1 MGPVLDADDALVY
14 EHAEAVEGAAAV
26 GLGVA
31 EEAGLGGVEDDVG
44 DDLMGLEG
52 GGVEVEGGGFVVE
65 ADGGGV
71 DDDVGVRGDGVV
83 GGPGEVVGLG
93 GGVGVDEVGKFG
105 AACGVAIDDEE
116 GGGVG
121 EGEFD
126 GDGAGGA
133 ACAEEDDGFAGGVD
147 EGLQGGEEAFA
158 VGVFA
163 DELVASAD
171 DAVDGAHE
179 GGGLAEAVE
188 EGDDGD
194 FVGDGEVEAAEAE
207 GAGAEDGG
215 GEVGGGDFHVDV
227 APVEVVVGEGGFDHG
242 DGGVSGGALGHGA
255 DEVGAEGGHFDCGFG
270 IADWGLRIGGG
281 ERAEVGFD
289 RIDRIFWI
297 NRRGDGVWGSLFAAW
312 GGRWWIEGAGVGR
325 FLGLTFLC
333 ALCF

>member
-14 EHAEAVEGAAAV
+14 EHAEAVEGAAAA

-71 DDDVGVRGDGVV
+71 DDDVGVWGDGVV
-83 GGPGEVVGLG
+83 GGPGDVVGLG

-242 DGGVSGGALGHGA
+242 DGGVTGGALGHGA

-270 IADWGLRIGGG
+270 IADWGERASGG
-281 ERAEVGFD
+281 EF
-289 RIDRIFWI
+289 
-297 NRRGDGVWGSLFAAW
+297 
-312 GGRWWIEGAGVGR
+312 
-325 FLGLTFLC
+325 
-333 ALCF
+333 